1 MSSALRARLAGTTRR
16 IGIVPKLVSV
26 ALVAVALAVGA
37 VQFVE
42 IRSYEQ
48 RSMQRAQ
55 AALDMNLSLLREFL
69 RPLGNEWAVRDG
81 KLTLGG
87 QPVEGRNDVVDAVK
101 RVAGGVATIFQGDL
115 RVATNVQR
123 PDGTRG
129 VGTRLAAGAAYEAA
143 ITRGQTYRGRNVIL
157 DRDHLTIYEPIRDA
171 AGRQVGL
178 LFVGVPVQDIAAQVA
193 TQARN
198 AVLTAAGVAALVGL
212 LLWLVIVRAMRPLEG
227 IAQAIDGIAAGR
239 TDVEVPCRDRTDQLG
254 RIGRAVE
261 TLREATIRAARAEQQ
276 AAEARNQ
283 AEAARRSAA
292 EAAARTV
299 EERMDAVTRAL
310 AGSATRLNGATRDM
324 AEGAASV
331 AEQAANAA
339 SGADRASANVA
350 TVAAAAEEM
359 AASVT
364 EITRQVGQAAS
375 MARRA
380 ADQAGA
386 TDTSVRQ
393 LAEAAQK
400 IGEVVGLISDIA
412 GRTNLLALN
421 ATIEA
426 ARAGDAGKGFAVV
439 ASEVKALAAQTA
451 KATEEIGRQIAEIQG
466 STGQAVA
473 AIQGIG
479 EVVREVDHV
488 ASAIA
493 AAVEQQGAATQEIAR
508 GAGLAA
514 SGTGEVSGSVVEIR
528 QGAEAA
534 AARVED
540 LRRVAAEVDDSGQAL
555 KREVDG
561 IVATLRAA

>member
-1 MSSALRARLAGTTRR
+1 MAFALPARLVSATRR

-26 ALVAVALAVGA
+26 ALVAVALAVGT

-42 IRSYEQ
+42 VRSYEQ

-55 AALDMNLSLLREFL
+55 AALDMNLSLLREML
-69 RPLGNEWAVRDG
+69 RPLGTEWAIRDG

-101 RVAGGVATIFQGDL
+101 RVAGGVATIFQGDQ
-115 RVATNVQR
+115 RIATNVQR

-129 VGTRLAAGAAYEAA
+129 VGTRLAAGAAYDAA

-157 DRDHLTIYEPIRDA
+157 DRDHMTIYEPIRDA
-171 AGRQVGL
+171 GGRQVGL
-178 LFVGVPVQDIAAQVA
+178 LFVGVPVEDIAAEVA
-193 TQARN
+193 AQARN
-198 AVLTAAGVAALVGL
+198 AILTAAGVAALVGL
-212 LLWLVIVRAMRPLEG
+212 LLWVVIVRAMRPL
-227 IAQAIDGIAAGR
+227 DGITRAIGAIAEGR
-239 TDVEVPCRDRTDQLG
+239 TDVDVPCRDRADQLG

-261 TLREATIRAARAEQQ
+261 TLRETTIRAARAEQE
-276 AAEARNQ
+276 AAEARAQ
-283 AEAARRSAA
+283 AEAARRTAA

-299 EERMDAVTRAL
+299 EERMATVTRAL
-310 AGSATRLNGATRDM
+310 AASATRLNGATMHLAD
-324 AEGAASV
+324 GAAAAS
-331 AEQAANAA
+331 AQAATAA
-339 SGADRASANVA
+339 SGADRASANVS

-359 AASVT
+359 AASIT
-364 EITRQVGQAAS
+364 EITRQVGQAAT

-380 ADQAGA
+380 AEQAGA
-386 TDTSVRQ
+386 TDASVRQ
-393 LAEAAQK
+393 LAEGAQR
-400 IGEVVGLISDIA
+400 IGEVIGLISDIA

-514 SGTGEVSGSVVEIR
+514 SGTEEVSGSVVELR
-528 QGAEAA
+528 HGAETA
-534 AARVED
+534 AARVEE
-540 LRRVAAEVDDSGQAL
+540 LRDVAAEVDASGQAL
-555 KREVDG
+555 KQEVDG

>member
-1 MSSALRARLAGTTRR
+1 MSFALRARLVGTARR

-48 RSMQRAQ
+48 RRLAQ
-55 AALDMNLSLLREFL
+55 SQASLDMNLSLLREML
-69 RPLGNEWAVRDG
+69 RPLGTEWAVRDG

-87 QPVEGRNDVVDAVK
+87 QPLEGRNDIVDAVK

-115 RVATNVQR
+115 RIATNVQR

-129 VGTRLAAGAAYEAA
+129 VGTRLAAGAAYEAS
-143 ITRGQTYRGRNVIL
+143 ITRGQTFRGRNVIL
-157 DRDHLTIYEPIRDA
+157 DREHLTIYEPIRDA

-178 LFVGVPVQDIAAQVA
+178 LFVGVPVEDIAAQVA
-193 TQARN
+193 AQARN

-227 IAQAIDGIAAGR
+227 IARSIDGIAAGQ

-261 TLREATIRAARAEQQ
+261 TLREATIRAARAERE
-276 AAEARNQ
+276 AAEARSQ
-283 AEAARRSAA
+283 AEAARRTAA

-299 EERMDAVTRAL
+299 EERMDAVTRTL
-310 AGSATRLNGATRDM
+310 AASATRLNGATQDM
-324 AEGAASV
+324 AEGAAAAS
-331 AEQAANAA
+331 AQAANVA

-359 AASVT
+359 AASVS

-386 TDTSVRQ
+386 TDASVRQ

-426 ARAGDAGKGFAVV
+426 ARAGEAGKGFAVV

-451 KATEEIGRQIAEIQG
+451 KATEEIGRQIAEIQA
-466 STGQAVA
+466 STGQAVS

-493 AAVEQQGAATQEIAR
+493 AAVEEQGAATQEIAR

-534 AARVED
+534 AARVEE
-540 LRRVAAEVDDSGQAL
+540 LRRVAAEVDESGRAL